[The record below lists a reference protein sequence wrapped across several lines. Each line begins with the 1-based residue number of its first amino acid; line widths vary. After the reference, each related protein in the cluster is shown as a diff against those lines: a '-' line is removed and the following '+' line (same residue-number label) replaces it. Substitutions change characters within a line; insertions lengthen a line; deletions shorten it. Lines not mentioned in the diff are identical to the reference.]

1 MPSTPLHY
9 LPPPDISYT
18 FISDGVSPIS
28 SLARTSSSK
37 STEAAR
43 KHLKRTATQGRF
55 LSQAEL
61 LKLGHFR
68 RFLHSSGLSQLEF
81 LYRVEQL
88 RKSRE
93 EESHFEVDEF
103 GNPAYT
109 PG

>member
-1 MPSTPLHY
+1 MVQTCSEAMLIE
-9 LPPPDISYT
+9 LIDE
-18 FISDGVSPIS
+18 DGNENRIP
-28 SLARTSSSK
+28 
-37 STEAAR
+37 
-43 KHLKRTATQGRF
+43 ATRIRQF

-68 RFLHSSGLSQLEF
+68 RFLHSSGLSQLDF